1 MSQGAR
7 WLGLVLTLAMFVFSS
22 WMYLQT
28 GDWVALVFAGGSF
41 AYALFFI
48 AAKRREAP

>member
-7 WLGLVLTLAMFVFSS
+7 WVGLVLTLLMFVFSI

-28 GDWVALVFAGGSF
+28 SDWVALVFAGGSF
-41 AYALFFI
+41 GYAVFFM
-48 AAKRREAP
+48 AAKRRQSP